1 MKRIYQAPETITISV
16 RNRVSLMGISTE
28 EPTGRQ
34 AEGDPTNNGVPINIG
49 ETAVTSDPFA
59 GHGQDGN
66 STRSR
71 ENLWDSW

>member
-16 RNRVSLMGISTE
+16 RNRVSLMGVSTE
-28 EPTGRQ
+28 EPTARQ
-34 AEGDPTNNGVPINIG
+34 AEGTPTSNGLPTNIR
-49 ETAVTSDPFA
+49 ETYNTPDPFA